1 MSLPPAVVARALTAL
16 IEAPETGL
24 STLATLLSEHGV
36 RVAREAGEGTRP
48 LEHHGETVH
57 FACAPELSVVVEP
70 LLRAALARLADKEE
84 RQRIHERME
93 LLSAASFEGLF
104 VHVDGSIIDA
114 NARMSEMLGFSH
126 EEVLGRA
133 PLELCVVPEDRAQV
147 LERMQNRVEGE
158 YVITGTRKDGS
169 HFRAELQAKQ
179 GRLGKRPVRVVAF
192 RDVTARER
200 TQALLRESEQ
210 RLRDLAEQAFDI
222 MVLSRDRV
230 ILDAWGRLTQLL
242 GYERE
247 EVIGRTIGEFVASPT
262 SPAEFERIGT
272 YETALRAKDG
282 QEIPAAITAVYST
295 LDGEPVRVSGL
306 RDLREAR
313 RHETERRR
321 LEQRVERS
329 ERLNSLGVLAGGIA
343 HDFNN
348 LLVGVLG
355 NADLLARRL
364 AGEDRA
370 IAESIRS
377 AGRSAADLTRQMLVY
392 AGRRETGPR
401 TLIAL
406 GPLLE
411 ELHGLLAASLSKGAE
426 LSLEID
432 AGATV
437 LADRAAL
444 TQVVMNLLT
453 NASDALREGRGH
465 IRAKAQ
471 RVPALGGRWQDALG
485 AVSPAREWVLL
496 EVRDDGVGMDEAT
509 VGRVFEPFFTTK
521 EQGHGLGLASCLGI
535 VSAHGG
541 AVLVE
546 STLGVGSTFS
556 VALPAYD
563 APAATPAVTPKVVTA
578 GGRILVVDDEPLVRQ
593 LLVQALQFDG
603 FEVLEAPDG
612 AAALEVL
619 AGNVVDVVV
628 LDLTMPGLDGAEV
641 LRRIRESGNQV
652 PVVLSSGYAREGL
665 EAALE
670 PGSFQGFLSKPFV
683 LDDLTAVVQQARR
696 QPT

>member
-1 MSLPPAVVARALTAL
+1 VSLPPAVLAHALNAL
-16 IEAPETGL
+16 IEAPEAGL
-24 STLATLLSEHGV
+24 TALIELLGRHGV
-36 RVAREAGEGTRP
+36 RVEREPREGTRA

-57 FACAPELSVVVEP
+57 FACDPELAVVVEP

-126 EEVLGRA
+126 EEVLGRG
-133 PLELCVVPEDRAQV
+133 PLELCVALEDRHEV
-147 LERMQNRVEGE
+147 LERMQRRFEGE

-169 HFRAELQAKQ
+169 RFRAELQAKQ

-222 MVLSRDRV
+222 MVLSRERV
-230 ILDAWGRLTQLL
+230 ILDARGRLTQLL
-242 GYERE
+242 GYDRE
-247 EVIGRTIGEFVASPT
+247 ELVGRTIEEFVAISQ
-262 SPAEFERIGT
+262 PAVAFERIGT
-272 YETALRAKDG
+272 FETVLRTKDG
-282 QEIPAAITAVYST
+282 LEIPAAITAVFST
-295 LDGEPVRVSGL
+295 LDGEPVRVSGV

-313 RHETERRR
+313 RHEAERRR

-355 NADLLARRL
+355 NADLLAHRL
-364 AGEDRA
+364 DGEERA
-370 IAESIRS
+370 LAESICA

-401 TLIAL
+401 TPIAL
-406 GPLLE
+406 GSLLE
-411 ELHGLLAASLSKGAE
+411 ELRSLLAATLSKGAE
-426 LSLEID
+426 VTLEI
-432 AGATV
+432 GPGTTV

-444 TQVVMNLLT
+444 TQVLMNLLT
-453 NASDALREGRGH
+453 NASDALRDGRGH
-465 IRAKAQ
+465 IRLEAQ
-471 RVPALGGRWQDALG
+471 RVPVLAGRWQDALG
-485 AVSPAREWVLL
+485 AVAPGRGWVLL
-496 EVRDDGVGMDEAT
+496 EVRDDGAGMDPAT
-509 VGRVFEPFFTTK
+509 LGRVFEPFFTTK
-521 EQGHGLGLASCLGI
+521 EKGHGLGLASCLGI
-535 VSAHGG
+535 ISAHGG
-541 AVLVE
+541 GVLVE
-546 STLGVGSTFS
+546 STVGVGSTFS

-563 APAATPAVTPKVVTA
+563 APEAAPAVAPRVVAA
-578 GGRILVVDDEPLVRQ
+578 GGRVLVVDDEPLVRQ
-593 LLVQALQFDG
+593 LLVQALRFEG

-612 AAALEVL
+612 PAALAVL
-619 AGNVVDVVV
+619 AGTKVDVVV

-641 LRRIRESGNQV
+641 VRRLRASGDDT
-652 PVVLSSGYAREGL
+652 PIVLSSGYAREGIT
-665 EAALE
+665 LE

-683 LDDLTAVVQQARR
+683 LDELTRVVQQARR
-696 QPT
+696 A